1 MEKDE
6 KLFGLIKRLF
16 RHFARSRK
24 KQFLLLLLL
33 MVVASFAE
41 IVTIGAILPF
51 LGVLTAPDKVFNHP
65 KFSYFVEKFDFQ
77 SADELLL
84 PVTIFFGV
92 TVLIVAVVRLSL
104 LFFQTRVSFSTGA
117 EIGAQIFRKT
127 LYQPYPVHIGRN
139 SSEVIVGVYSKAS
152 TVGHGVLLPLL
163 NIISGSFMLITVL
176 TALVLLE
183 PLTAIGAMLVF
194 GSLYATVL
202 WVSRKWLLGK
212 SATVSRASEVAM
224 KALQEGL
231 GGIRDVLINGK
242 QEVFCEHYRKANNSL
257 CQAQQGIIQLSQ
269 SPRYVMEAVGIITIA
284 ILAYFFSSR
293 AADQAMVVPVLGS
306 FALGAQRLLPAL
318 QGAFQSWTALRGT
331 QAILSDVCDL
341 LDQPVRADLSLS
353 RDKMLPFERE
363 VRVSDVSFTYSGS
376 ETQVL
381 NHIDF
386 TVEKGERVGFVG
398 TTGSGKST
406 LLDVVMGLLTPTE
419 GYLMVDDVVIDEVNC
434 HSWQMNIASVPQSIY
449 LSDSSVSGNIAF
461 GVPLSEID
469 HDRVVRAAQ
478 HAQISDV
485 IDAMEGGYS
494 AMLGERGVRLS
505 GGQRQRIGIA
515 RALYLQ
521 ASVIVF
527 DEATSALDDQTE
539 IAVMEAIDSL
549 SPDLTI
555 LMIAHRVSTLKNCSK
570 IIEITDGVITNVK
583 VKK

>member
-1 MEKDE
+1 MEKNE
-6 KLFGLIKRLF
+6 KLFGLLKRLF
-16 RHFARSRK
+16 DHLDRSRK

-65 KFSYFVEKFDFQ
+65 KFSYFVERFDFQ

-104 LFFQTRVSFSTGA
+104 LFFQTRVSFATGA

-127 LYQPYPVHIGRN
+127 LYQPYSVHIGRN

-163 NIISGSFMLITVL
+163 NIVSGSFMLITVL
-176 TALVLLE
+176 AALVAIE
-183 PLTAIGAMLVF
+183 PLTAIGALLGF
-194 GSLYATVL
+194 GSLYAMVL
-202 WVSRKWLLGK
+202 WVSRKWLLEK
-212 SATVSRASEVAM
+212 SETVSRASEVAM
-224 KALQEGL
+224 KSLQEGL

-242 QEVFCEHYRKANNSL
+242 QEAFCEHYRKANDSL
-257 CQAQQGIIQLSQ
+257 CQAQQSIIQLSQ
-269 SPRYVMEAVGIITIA
+269 SPRYVMEAVGIVTIA
-284 ILAYFFSSR
+284 ILAYFYSSR
-293 AADQAMVVPVLGS
+293 AEDQAMVVPVLGS

-331 QAILSDVCDL
+331 QAVLSDVCDL
-341 LDQPVRADLSLS
+341 LDQPVGVDLYLS
-353 RDKMLPFERE
+353 RDKILPFEQE
-363 VRVSDVSFTYSGS
+363 ICVSNVSFAYSG
-376 ETQVL
+376 TGAQVL
-381 NHIDF
+381 NQIDF
-386 TVEKGERVGFVG
+386 IVEKGERVGFVG

-406 LLDVVMGLLTPTE
+406 LLDIVMGLLTPTE
-419 GYLMVDDVVIDEVNC
+419 GDLMVDGVVVDEANSD
-434 HSWQMNIASVPQSIY
+434 SWQMNIASVPQSIY
-449 LSDSSVSGNIAF
+449 LSDSSVSENIAF

-469 HDRVVRAAQ
+469 HDRVIQAAE
-478 HAQISDV
+478 HAQISEV
-485 IDAMEGGYS
+485 IDAMEGRYS

-505 GGQRQRIGIA
+505 GGQKQRMGIA

-555 LMIAHRVSTLKNCSK
+555 LMIAHRISTLKNCSK

-583 VKK
+583 IKK